1 MEIKKNSLPERGKT
15 VVNIT
20 KKRSVTIDKH
30 GNIVNEADTSDKKK
44 IAEARA
50 KKLGFK

>member
-1 MEIKKNSLPERGKT
+1 MDKKPKV

-20 KKRSVTIDKH
+20 KKRSITIDKH
-30 GNIVNEADTSDKKK
+30 GNVLDEKDMSDKSK
-44 IAEARA
+44 IADARA